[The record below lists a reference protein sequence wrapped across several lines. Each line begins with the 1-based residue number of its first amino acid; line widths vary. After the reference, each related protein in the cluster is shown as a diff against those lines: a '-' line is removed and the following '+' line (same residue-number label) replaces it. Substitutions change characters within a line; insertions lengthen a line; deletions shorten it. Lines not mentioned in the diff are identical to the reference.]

1 MQLGPDADTRRT
13 FERTYKTEC
22 CRSQLPAATAKFDG
36 IEPRLTRWRRP
47 EPQAGAKKLLRR
59 REHLRQSL
67 ERPSGNVR
75 GKREGYYGSDIVY
88 GETVLPVRERKMLQF
103 GSANRR
109 AVACRMANIQAA
121 SRTPRSRER
130 IVEKEKSQE
139 QTGPRPPAKCGGI
152 VTAVGKQMHSGLS
165 YDDSR
170 TARQG
175 QGDACG
181 MLLGFSREG
190 KRDRCQGCTGPQ
202 GRTLGEDQAR
212 SVWQSGFTSE

>member
-1 MQLGPDADTRRT
+1 
-13 FERTYKTEC
+13 
-22 CRSQLPAATAKFDG
+22 
-36 IEPRLTRWRRP
+36 
-47 EPQAGAKKLLRR
+47 
-59 REHLRQSL
+59 LRQSL

-75 GKREGYYGSDIVY
+75 GKRESYYGSGIVY
-88 GETVLPVRERKMLQF
+88 GEPVLPVCERKMLQF
-103 GSANRR
+103 GSPDRR
-109 AVACRMANIQAA
+109 AVACRMANVQPAT
-121 SRTPRSRER
+121 RTQRSRER
-130 IVEKEKSQE
+130 IVEEEKSQE
-139 QTGPRPPAKCGGI
+139 QTDPRPPAQCSGI
-152 VTAVGKQMHSGLS
+152 VIAGSKRIHFGLS

-202 GRTLGEDQAR
+202 GRMLGEDQAR